1 MWTHKYRRGRHAG
14 AAGMTLVEVMVAL
27 AAGALVLA
35 SALAIFIYGLFSFAG
50 MGNYS
55 ILTGQSRK
63 SLDQMSREM
72 REATQ
77 VVASQKTATTKSLSL
92 TNAYSA
98 EVITYSW
105 DADTGLLTVARTGQ
119 PDEVC
124 LSGCDDWDFTL
135 YQRTPTNNWT
145 FYPTT
150 SLPFCKLINMR
161 WKCSRTILGQKV
173 NTENV
178 VTAQIVLRNKP

>member
-1 MWTHKYRRGRHAG
+1 MSLIELLVAM
-14 AAGMTLVEVMVAL
+14 AAGS
-27 AAGALVLA
+27 LVLA
-35 SALAIFIYGLFSFAG
+35 SAVTIFIYGLFSFAG
-50 MGNYS
+50 MGNYA

-92 TNAYSA
+92 TNAHSGQLT
-98 EVITYSW
+98 TYSW
-105 DADTGLLTVARTGQ
+105 DSETGLLTAASSGQ
-119 PDEVC
+119 QQQVC

-135 YQRTPTNNWT
+135 YQRTPTNAWT

-150 SLPFCKLINMR
+150 DLPLCKLINMR
-161 WKCSRTILGQKV
+161 WKCSRTILGKKI

-178 VTAQIVLRNKP
+178 VTAQIVLRNKS